1 MNISAYQKN
10 KAYQLKKPIPLVK
23 VMVGSAFLGQA
34 KFYSRVMLF
43 IALCFQC
50 YFFWTTD
57 NVIVLANIAIV
68 WLTVTEFILTDDMVK
83 KYPLSLFIVL
93 GFASTQFYFPL
104 LFTSMEFK
112 PVVYNLEKPQ
122 DVFFHASLV
131 LIVLFI
137 AHYIYR
143 LLPTQRDRQSFIL
156 KKLGFFQTPQNLQL
170 WIMGIIGF
178 LANIYVLVF
187 NQALATE
194 ISGDASGKAI
204 QALFPF
210 AYAPYFIPFKSL
222 FGGIG
227 KVKKSTIYLL
237 AGFTVLL
244 FIVSIARNSRG
255 VFMVGFASIGFA
267 YFLGLLIGVFGV
279 PKINYKIALLA
290 IFGLWFVNGPL
301 GNLGTAML
309 LVRSERSDISKKEL
323 IEKTWIAMKDD
334 RAIALRR
341 LEDRQLES
349 DWDER
354 YLDNAFASR
363 FATIKYSDASLVQAE
378 KVGENNPLMRSHTIN
393 YVWGALPDPILRVI
407 KPGID
412 KETLYAQSFGDYIYN
427 LAGAGNITFG
437 GYRLGNMSGTGM
449 AAFGYWYLLILGL
462 VMIPV
467 FLLFDKFVIRG
478 SRKYILKG
486 KVEHNIVFSVCG
498 LLALTSIF
506 QYLPTESVAGPFT
519 FLIRGYVQSLFLY
532 FIVFKFSGLF
542 VKSGTS
548 ANLKL

>member
-1 MNISAYQKN
+1 MNIPAYQKDKSYSN
-10 KAYQLKKPIPLVK
+10 RKTIPLVK
-23 VMVGSAFLGQA
+23 VMVGSTFLGQA
-34 KFYSRVMLF
+34 KFYSRVILL
-43 IALCFQC
+43 IALFFQC

-57 NVIVLANIAIV
+57 NIIAIANIAIV
-68 WLTVTEFILTDDMVK
+68 WLIVTEFIITDDMIR
-83 KYPLSLFIVL
+83 KYPLSLFIVI

-104 LFTSMEFK
+104 LFTSLEFK

-143 LLPTQRDRQSFIL
+143 WLPLQRDRESSIL
-156 KKLGFFQTPQNLQL
+156 KRLGFFETPQNLQL
-170 WIMGIIGF
+170 WIMGLIGF

-187 NQALATE
+187 NQSLATE

-210 AYAPYFIPFKSL
+210 AYAPYFIPFKGL
-222 FGGIG
+222 FGGVG

-237 AGFTVLL
+237 VGFTVML

-255 VFMVGFASIGFA
+255 VFMIGFASIGFA
-267 YFLGLLIGVFGV
+267 YFLGLLIGIFRI
-279 PKINYKIALLA
+279 PKVNYKIVVLA
-290 IFGLWFVNGPL
+290 IFGIWFVNGPL

-309 LVRSERSDISKKEL
+309 LVRAERSDISKKEL
-323 IEKTWIAMKDD
+323 IEKTWVAMKDD

-378 KVGENNPLMRSHTIN
+378 KVGENNPQMRSHTIN
-393 YVWGALPDPILRVI
+393 YVWGALPDPVLRVI
-407 KPGID
+407 KPEID
-412 KETLYAQSFGDYIYN
+412 KESLYAQSFGDYIYN
-427 LAGAGNITFG
+427 LAGAGNSTFG

-449 AAFGYWYLLILGL
+449 AAFGYWYLVILGV

-467 FLLFDKFVIRG
+467 FMLFDKFIIKG
-478 SRKYILKG
+478 TLKYRLHG
-486 KVEHNIVFSVCG
+486 QVEHNIIFSVCG

-519 FLIRGYVQSLFLY
+519 FLIRGYIQSLFLY
-532 FIVFKFSGLF
+532 FILFKFSDLF
-542 VKSGTS
+542 VKSS
-548 ANLKL
+548 K

>member
-1 MNISAYQKN
+1 MNISAYQKDKTYPN
-10 KAYQLKKPIPLVK
+10 RKTIPLVK
-23 VMVGSAFLGQA
+23 VMVGSIFLGQA
-34 KFYSRVMLF
+34 KFYSRVILL
-43 IALCFQC
+43 IALFFQC

-57 NVIVLANIAIV
+57 NIIAIANIAIV
-68 WLTVTEFILTDDMVK
+68 WLVVTEFIITDDMIR
-83 KYPLSLFIVL
+83 KYPLSLFIVI

-104 LFTSMEFK
+104 LFTSLEFK

-143 LLPTQRDRQSFIL
+143 LFPLQRDRESSIL
-156 KKLGFFQTPQNLQL
+156 KRLGFFETPQNLQL
-170 WIMGIIGF
+170 WIMGLIGF

-187 NQALATE
+187 NQSLATE

-222 FGGIG
+222 FGGVG

-237 AGFTVLL
+237 IAFTIML

-255 VFMVGFASIGFA
+255 VFMIGFTSIGFA
-267 YFLGLLIGVFGV
+267 YFLGLLIGIFRI
-279 PKINYKIALLA
+279 PKVNYKIVLLA
-290 IFGLWFVNGPL
+290 VFGIWFVNGPL

-309 LVRSERSDISKKEL
+309 LVRSERSDLSKKEL
-323 IEKTWIAMKDD
+323 IEKTWVAMKDD

-341 LEDRQLES
+341 LEDRQYES

-363 FATIKYSDASLVQAE
+363 FATVKYSDASLVQAE
-378 KVGENNPLMRSHTIN
+378 KVGINNPQMRSHTIN
-393 YVWGALPDPILRVI
+393 YVWGALPDPVLRVI
-407 KPGID
+407 KPEID
-412 KETLYAQSFGDYIYN
+412 KESLYAQSFGDYIYN
-427 LAGAGNITFG
+427 LAGAGNSTFG

-449 AAFGYWYLLILGL
+449 AAFGYWYLVILGL

-467 FLLFDKFVIRG
+467 FLLFDKFIIRG
-478 SRKYILKG
+478 SLKYRLNG
-486 KVEHNIVFSVCG
+486 KVEQNIIFSVCG

-519 FLIRGYVQSLFLY
+519 FLIRGYIQSLFLY
-532 FIVFKFSGLF
+532 FIMFKFSGLF
-542 VKSGTS
+542 VKSS
-548 ANLKL
+548 K

>member
-1 MNISAYQKN
+1 MNISAYQKDKTYPN
-10 KAYQLKKPIPLVK
+10 RKTIPLVK
-23 VMVGSAFLGQA
+23 VMVGSTFLGQA
-34 KFYSRVMLF
+34 KFYSRVILL
-43 IALCFQC
+43 IALFFQC

-57 NVIVLANIAIV
+57 NIIAIANIAIV
-68 WLTVTEFILTDDMVK
+68 WLMVTEFIITDDMIR
-83 KYPLSLFIVL
+83 KYPLSLFIVI

-131 LIVLFI
+131 LMVLFI

-143 LLPTQRDRQSFIL
+143 LLPLQRDRESSIL
-156 KKLGFFQTPQNLQL
+156 KRLGFFETPQNLQL
-170 WIMGIIGF
+170 WIMGLIGF

-187 NQALATE
+187 NQSLATE

-222 FGGIG
+222 FGGVG

-237 AGFTVLL
+237 IAFTIML

-255 VFMVGFASIGFA
+255 VFMIGFTSIGFA
-267 YFLGLLIGVFGV
+267 YFLGLLIGIFRI
-279 PKINYKIALLA
+279 PKVNYKIVLLA
-290 IFGLWFVNGPL
+290 IFGIWFVNGPL

-309 LVRSERSDISKKEL
+309 LVRSERSDLSKKEL
-323 IEKTWIAMKDD
+323 IEKTWMAMKDD
-334 RAIALRR
+334 RAIAVRR
-341 LEDRQLES
+341 LEDRQFES

-363 FATIKYSDASLVQAE
+363 FATVKYSDASLVQAE
-378 KVGENNPLMRSHTIN
+378 KVGVNNPQMRSHTIN
-393 YVWGALPDPILRVI
+393 YVWGALPDPVLRVI
-407 KPGID
+407 KPEID
-412 KETLYAQSFGDYIYN
+412 KESLYAQSFGDYIYN
-427 LAGAGNITFG
+427 LAGAGNSTFG

-449 AAFGYWYLLILGL
+449 AAFGYWYLVILGL

-467 FLLFDKFVIRG
+467 FLLFDKFIIRG
-478 SRKYILKG
+478 ALKYRLHG
-486 KVEHNIVFSVCG
+486 KVEQNIIFSVCG

-519 FLIRGYVQSLFLY
+519 FLIRGYIQSLFLY
-532 FIVFKFSGLF
+532 FIMFKFSGLF
-542 VKSGTS
+542 VKSS
-548 ANLKL
+548 K

>member
-1 MNISAYQKN
+1 MNIPAYQKDKSYSN
-10 KAYQLKKPIPLVK
+10 RKTIPLVK
-23 VMVGSAFLGQA
+23 VMVGSTFLGQA
-34 KFYSRVMLF
+34 KFYSRVILL
-43 IALCFQC
+43 IALFFQC

-57 NVIVLANIAIV
+57 NIIAIANIAIV
-68 WLTVTEFILTDDMVK
+68 WLIVTEFIITDDMIR
-83 KYPLSLFIVL
+83 KYPLSLFIVI

-104 LFTSMEFK
+104 LFTSLEFK

-143 LLPTQRDRQSFIL
+143 WLPLQRDRESSIL
-156 KKLGFFQTPQNLQL
+156 KRLGFFETPQNLQL
-170 WIMGIIGF
+170 WIMGLIGF

-187 NQALATE
+187 NQSLATE

-210 AYAPYFIPFKSL
+210 AYAPYFIPFKGL
-222 FGGIG
+222 FGGVG

-237 AGFTVLL
+237 VGFTVML

-255 VFMVGFASIGFA
+255 VFMIGFASIGFA
-267 YFLGLLIGVFGV
+267 YFLGLLIGIFRI
-279 PKINYKIALLA
+279 PKLNYKIVVLA
-290 IFGLWFVNGPL
+290 IFGIWFVNGPL

-309 LVRSERSDISKKEL
+309 LVRAERSDISKKEL
-323 IEKTWIAMKDD
+323 IEKTWVAMKDD

-378 KVGENNPLMRSHTIN
+378 KVGENNPQMRSHTIN
-393 YVWGALPDPILRVI
+393 YVWGALPDPVLRVI
-407 KPGID
+407 KPEID
-412 KETLYAQSFGDYIYN
+412 KESLYAQSFGDYIYN
-427 LAGAGNITFG
+427 LAGAGNSTFG

-449 AAFGYWYLLILGL
+449 AAFGYWYLVILGV

-467 FLLFDKFVIRG
+467 FMLFDKFIIKG
-478 SRKYILKG
+478 TLKYRLHG
-486 KVEHNIVFSVCG
+486 QVEHNIIFSVCG

-519 FLIRGYVQSLFLY
+519 FLIRGYIQSLFLY
-532 FIVFKFSGLF
+532 FILFKFSGLF
-542 VKSGTS
+542 VKSS
-548 ANLKL
+548 K

>member
-1 MNISAYQKN
+1 MNISAYQKDKTYPN
-10 KAYQLKKPIPLVK
+10 RKTIPLVK
-23 VMVGSAFLGQA
+23 VMVGSTFLGQA
-34 KFYSRVMLF
+34 KFYSRVILL
-43 IALCFQC
+43 IALFFQC

-57 NVIVLANIAIV
+57 NIIAIANIAIV
-68 WLTVTEFILTDDMVK
+68 WLMVTEFIITDDMIR
-83 KYPLSLFIVL
+83 KYPLSLFIVI

-131 LIVLFI
+131 LMVLFI

-143 LLPTQRDRQSFIL
+143 LLPLQRDRESSIL
-156 KKLGFFQTPQNLQL
+156 KRLGFFETPQNLQL
-170 WIMGIIGF
+170 WIMGLIGF

-187 NQALATE
+187 NQSLATE

-222 FGGIG
+222 FGGVG

-237 AGFTVLL
+237 IAFTIML

-255 VFMVGFASIGFA
+255 VFMIGFTSIGFA
-267 YFLGLLIGVFGV
+267 YFLGLLIGIFRI
-279 PKINYKIALLA
+279 PKVNYKIVLLA
-290 IFGLWFVNGPL
+290 VFGIWFVNGPL

-309 LVRSERSDISKKEL
+309 LVRSERSDLSKKEL
-323 IEKTWIAMKDD
+323 IEKTWMAMKDD
-334 RAIALRR
+334 RAIAVRR
-341 LEDRQLES
+341 LEDRQFES

-363 FATIKYSDASLVQAE
+363 FATVKYSDASLVQAE
-378 KVGENNPLMRSHTIN
+378 KVGVNNPQMRSHTIN
-393 YVWGALPDPILRVI
+393 YVWGALPDPVLRVI
-407 KPGID
+407 KPEID
-412 KETLYAQSFGDYIYN
+412 KESLYAQSFGDYIYN
-427 LAGAGNITFG
+427 LAGAGNSTFG

-449 AAFGYWYLLILGL
+449 AAFGYWYLVILGL

-467 FLLFDKFVIRG
+467 FLLFDKFIIRG
-478 SRKYILKG
+478 ALKYRLHG
-486 KVEHNIVFSVCG
+486 KVEQNIIFSVCG

-519 FLIRGYVQSLFLY
+519 FLIRGYIQSLFLY
-532 FIVFKFSGLF
+532 FIMFKFSGLF
-542 VKSGTS
+542 VKSS
-548 ANLKL
+548 K

>member
-10 KAYQLKKPIPLVK
+10 NTYQLKKPIPLAK

-57 NVIVLANIAIV
+57 NIIVLANIAIV
-68 WLTVTEFILTDDMVK
+68 WLLITEFMITDNMVK
-83 KYPLSLFIVL
+83 KYPLSVFIII
-93 GFASTQFYFPL
+93 GFASTQFFFPL

-112 PVVYNLEKPQ
+112 PVVYNLKKPQ
-122 DVFFHASLV
+122 DVFFHASLT

-143 LLPTQRDRQSFIL
+143 LLPLQRDRESSIL
-156 KKLGFFQTPQNLQL
+156 KRLGFFQTPQNLQL
-170 WIMGIIGF
+170 WIMGLVGF

-194 ISGDASGKAI
+194 ISGDASGKFI

-210 AYAPYFIPFKSL
+210 AYAPYFIPFKTL

-227 KVKKSTIYLL
+227 KVRKSTIYLL
-237 AGFTVLL
+237 VVFTIML

-255 VFMVGFASIGFA
+255 VFMVGFTSIGFA
-267 YFLGLLIGVFGV
+267 YFLGLLIGVFNV
-279 PKINYKIALLA
+279 PKINYKIVILA
-290 IFGLWFVNGPL
+290 FLGIWFINGPL
-301 GNLGTAML
+301 GDLGTAML

-323 IEKTWIAMKDD
+323 IERTWIAMQNDN
-334 RAIALRR
+334 ALAVRR
-341 LEDRQLES
+341 LEDKQFEG

-354 YLDNAFASR
+354 YLDNLFTTR
-363 FATIKYSDASLVQAE
+363 FATVKYSDASLVQAE
-378 KVGENNPLMRSHTIN
+378 KVGENNPQMRKHTID
-393 YVWGALPDPILRVI
+393 YVWGALPGPILKLV
-407 KPGID
+407 KPDVD

-427 LAGAGNITFG
+427 LAGAGNSTYG

-449 AAFGYWYLLILGL
+449 AGFGYWYLVILGV
-462 VMIPV
+462 VMVPV
-467 FLLFDKFVIRG
+467 FILFDKFIIKG
-478 SRKYILKG
+478 KLKYRLHG
-486 KVEHNIVFSVCG
+486 KVEHNIIFSVCG
-498 LLALTSIF
+498 LLSLTSIF
-506 QYLPTESVAGPFT
+506 QYLPMESVAGPFT
-519 FLIRGYVQSLFLY
+519 FLIRGYFQSLLLY
-532 FIVFKFSGLF
+532 FVLFQFSKLFLGLS
-542 VKSGTS
+542 KG
-548 ANLKL
+548 

>member
-1 MNISAYQKN
+1 MNISAYQKDKSYPN
-10 KAYQLKKPIPLVK
+10 RKTIPLVK
-23 VMVGSAFLGQA
+23 VMVGSTFLGQA
-34 KFYSRVMLF
+34 KFYSRVILL
-43 IALCFQC
+43 IALFFQC

-57 NVIVLANIAIV
+57 NIIAIANIAIV
-68 WLTVTEFILTDDMVK
+68 WLIVTEFIITDDMIR
-83 KYPLSLFIVL
+83 KYPLSLFIVI

-104 LFTSMEFK
+104 LFTSLEFK

-137 AHYIYR
+137 SHYIYR
-143 LLPTQRDRQSFIL
+143 WLPLQRDRESSIL
-156 KKLGFFQTPQNLQL
+156 KRLGFFETPENLQL
-170 WIMGIIGF
+170 WIMGLIGF

-187 NQALATE
+187 NQSLATE

-210 AYAPYFIPFKSL
+210 AYAPYFIPFKGL
-222 FGGIG
+222 FGGVG

-237 AGFTVLL
+237 VAFTIML

-255 VFMVGFASIGFA
+255 VFMIGFASIGFA
-267 YFLGLLIGVFGV
+267 YFLGLLIGIFRI
-279 PKINYKIALLA
+279 PKVNYKIVVLA
-290 IFGLWFVNGPL
+290 IFGIWFVNGPL

-323 IEKTWIAMKDD
+323 IEKTWMAMKDD

-378 KVGENNPLMRSHTIN
+378 KVGENNPQMRSHTIN
-393 YVWGALPDPILRVI
+393 YVWGALPDPVLRII
-407 KPGID
+407 KPEID
-412 KETLYAQSFGDYIYN
+412 KESLYAQSFGDYIYN
-427 LAGAGNITFG
+427 LAGAGNSTFG

-449 AAFGYWYLLILGL
+449 AAFGYWYLVILGL

-467 FLLFDKFVIRG
+467 FMLFDKFIIRG
-478 SRKYILKG
+478 SLKYRLHG
-486 KVEHNIVFSVCG
+486 KVEHNIIFSVCG

-519 FLIRGYVQSLFLY
+519 FLIRGYIQSLFLY
-532 FIVFKFSGLF
+532 FILFKFSGLF
-542 VKSGTS
+542 VKS
-548 ANLKL
+548 NK

>member
-1 MNISAYQKN
+1 MNISAYQKD
-10 KAYQLKKPIPLVK
+10 KSFQDRKSIPLMK

-34 KFYSRVMLF
+34 KFYSRVILL
-43 IALCFQC
+43 IALFFQC

-57 NVIVLANIAIV
+57 NIIVIANIAIV
-68 WLTVTEFILTDDMVK
+68 WLVVTEFIITDDMIK
-83 KYPLSLFIVL
+83 KYPLSLFIVI

-104 LFTSMEFK
+104 LFTSLEFK
-112 PVVYNLEKPQ
+112 PVVYNLKKPQ
-122 DVFFHASLV
+122 DVFFHASMV
-131 LIVLFI
+131 LGVLFI

-143 LLPTQRDRQSFIL
+143 LLPSQKDRESSIL
-156 KKLGFFQTPQNLQL
+156 KRLGFFQTPTNSQL
-170 WIMGIIGF
+170 WIMGLIGF

-187 NQALATE
+187 NQTLATE

-204 QALFPF
+204 MALFPF

-222 FGGIG
+222 YGGIG

-237 AGFTVLL
+237 VAFTIML
-244 FIVSIARNSRG
+244 FVVSIARNSRG
-255 VFMVGFASIGFA
+255 VFMIGFTSIGFA
-267 YFLGLLIGVFGV
+267 YFLGLLIGIFRV
-279 PKINYKIALLA
+279 PKVNYKIVILA
-290 IFGLWFVNGPL
+290 IFGIWFVNGPL

-323 IEKTWIAMKDD
+323 IEKTWVAMKDD
-334 RAIALRR
+334 RAIAVRR
-341 LEDRQLES
+341 LEDRQFES

-354 YLDNAFASR
+354 YLENAFASR
-363 FATIKYSDASLVQAE
+363 FATVKYSDASLVQAE
-378 KVGENNPLMRSHTIN
+378 KVGENNPQMRSHTIN
-393 YVWGALPDPILRVI
+393 YVWGALPDPILRVV

-412 KETLYAQSFGDYIYN
+412 KESLYAQSFGDYIYN
-427 LAGAGNITFG
+427 LAGAGNSTFG

-467 FLLFDKFVIRG
+467 FLLFDKFIIKG
-478 SRKYILKG
+478 SFTYRLNG
-486 KVEHNIVFSVCG
+486 KVEHNIIFSVCG

-519 FLIRGYVQSLFLY
+519 FLIRGYIQSLFLY
-532 FIVFKFSGLF
+532 FVVFHFSRLF
-542 VKSGTS
+542 IKSGR
-548 ANLKL
+548 

>member
-1 MNISAYQKN
+1 
-10 KAYQLKKPIPLVK
+10 
-23 VMVGSAFLGQA
+23 MVGSTFLGQA
-34 KFYSRVMLF
+34 KFYSRVILL
-43 IALCFQC
+43 IALFFQC

-57 NVIVLANIAIV
+57 NIIAIANIAIV
-68 WLTVTEFILTDDMVK
+68 WLIVTEFIITDDMIR
-83 KYPLSLFIVL
+83 KYPLSLFIVI

-104 LFTSMEFK
+104 LFTSLEFK

-143 LLPTQRDRQSFIL
+143 WLPLQRDRESSIL
-156 KKLGFFQTPQNLQL
+156 KRLGFFETPQNLQL
-170 WIMGIIGF
+170 WIMGLIGF
-178 LANIYVLVF
+178 MANIYVLVF
-187 NQALATE
+187 NQSLATE

-210 AYAPYFIPFKSL
+210 AYAPYFIPFKGL
-222 FGGIG
+222 FGGVG

-237 AGFTVLL
+237 VGFTVML

-255 VFMVGFASIGFA
+255 VFMIGFASIGFA
-267 YFLGLLIGVFGV
+267 YFLGLLIGIFRI
-279 PKINYKIALLA
+279 PKVNYKIVVLA
-290 IFGLWFVNGPL
+290 IFGIWFVNGPL

-309 LVRSERSDISKKEL
+309 LVRAERSDISKKEL
-323 IEKTWIAMKDD
+323 IEKTWVAMKDD

-378 KVGENNPLMRSHTIN
+378 KVGENNPQMRSHTIN
-393 YVWGALPDPILRVI
+393 YVWGALPDPVLRVI
-407 KPGID
+407 KPEID
-412 KETLYAQSFGDYIYN
+412 KESLYAQSFGDYIYN
-427 LAGAGNITFG
+427 LAGAGNSTFG

-449 AAFGYWYLLILGL
+449 AAFGYWYLVILGV

-467 FLLFDKFVIRG
+467 FMLFDKFIIKG
-478 SRKYILKG
+478 TLKYRLHG
-486 KVEHNIVFSVCG
+486 QVEHNIIFSVCG

-519 FLIRGYVQSLFLY
+519 FLIRGYIQSLFLY
-532 FIVFKFSGLF
+532 FILFKFSGLF
-542 VKSGTS
+542 VKSS
-548 ANLKL
+548 K